1 MTQVS
6 PERARPPEST
16 GRHACATL
24 LLLARNSLASVAVAW
39 AATMLCSLGALSAP
53 PAAQSYDAFLLATL
67 LYSQFSFCFI
77 GTWLTAV
84 TFTAHRFKG
93 RPSQGPTPLWVCSV
107 RIARR
112 ALPFY
117 VVAAAA
123 MVGITAGCAA
133 LDCPLRAYKIEYY
146 LGCLAQYFYLVGLG
160 LVARFVFKRETI
172 QWQDRVGS
180 ANASA
185 SASTQPRRV
194 ATSAASARLFHR
206 WPRMALARLPFLV
219 SFIAAVAYI
228 QVLSALVID
237 SEAKLVALMAGNLLM
252 KMLVQRVLK
261 RSMQRVNIQH
271 IRSMLLLR
279 VNIQHIRSMLLLV
292 GFPIVLIDTQLRIIL
307 QRVTSVSLTF
317 QGSFL
322 MVLMEIAVRVFKS
335 RSLRHQI
342 ARLDDQERTLSTVAV
357 APARTETQANET
369 RSQLVRTKQQLLIYR
384 SAELYADMS
393 AEYIAMGCAAA
404 LLVVL
409 WDHPKYRLGA
419 LVASHIHT
427 SDSSSE
433 GPVQKWSRQQTVAL
447 AVQVVMEMGVDLISC
462 VVEIAH
468 GVTFYEVRKEGA
480 YVALLFI
487 ATAVA
492 NVMVSTVVYLRFD
505 T

>member
-24 LLLARNSLASVAVAW
+24 LLLARNSFASVAVAW
-39 AATMLCSLGALSAP
+39 AATVLCSLGALSAP

-133 LDCPLRAYKIEYY
+133 LDCPFRAYKIEYY

-172 QWQDRVGS
+172 QGQDRVGS
-180 ANASA
+180 AS
-185 SASTQPRRV
+185 SSTQPRRI
-194 ATSAASARLFHR
+194 ATSATSARLFHR

-261 RSMQRVNIQH
+261 RSMQ
-271 IRSMLLLR
+271 R

-447 AVQVVMEMGVDLISC
+447 AVQVVMEMSVDLVSC

-468 GVTFYEVRKEGA
+468 GVTFYEQWPMSWSR
-480 YVALLFI
+480 L
-487 ATAVA
+487 
-492 NVMVSTVVYLRFD
+492 
-505 T
+505 